1 MSDIETQSGG
11 SLILIADDDPTMRG
25 FLRES
30 LEAEAFK
37 VIEAV
42 DGAQAVSLFT
52 SQKPDLIL
60 LDVSMPGMDGF
71 EACAAVRRLPGGD
84 MTPILML
91 TGLDD
96 YESVSKAYE
105 AGATDFSVKPI
116 NVLVLIHRV
125 RYMLRAS
132 RTLAKMLQSEERL
145 AKAQRLA
152 RLGNWEWDLNS
163 GELHWSEEMYHLF
176 GIDPGN
182 WAPTRDKQL
191 ERVHPS
197 DKDTVSRALVEALR
211 NVRPY
216 SLDFRIVLPDGTE
229 RSVHEEAEVIFDKNR
244 TAVRML
250 GATQDISDRKEV
262 EGQIRLLAYYD
273 GLTLLP
279 NRRLFMEKLDLAL
292 ENARRREGS
301 LAVLF
306 LDLDRFKQIN
316 DTLGHSA
323 GDRLLQGVAER
334 LRKCLRSSDAV
345 ARGEA
350 LNLTDDVARLGG
362 DEFIVSITNIARG
375 EDAARVARRIQEA
388 LEQPFKLDEN
398 EVFVT
403 ASIGISL
410 FPQDGTDLESLLK
423 NADAAMYHAK
433 DAGRSNYQFYS
444 KSMNAAALQ
453 KLTLENKLRRALERG
468 EFQLYFQPQIDV
480 RSWSI
485 IGAEALIRWRHPD
498 LGLVPPAEFIG
509 LAEET
514 GLILP
519 IGEWVLHTAC
529 AQAKAWQDA
538 GHGPLVMAVNI
549 SGRQF
554 RGKNLA
560 QTVGQTIGACALD
573 PRRIEL
579 EITES
584 VLMHSVDET
593 VNTLKTL
600 RTMGPRIAVDDFG
613 TGYSS
618 LSYLRRFPID
628 TLKLDQSFI
637 QDSVKDRGTAAIV
650 AGVIDMAHGLGLE
663 VIAEGVE
670 TAEQRT
676 LLFQDGCHIMQ
687 GYLFGRPVPAPEFEQ
702 LLVVEPAPRGARC
715 VDGARARPPEDVGGP
730 HGYADFLESLADRRH
745 PEHAD
750 YKRWV
755 GGHFD
760 PGESDPVAVAF
771 REAREETGLTDLAA
785 PGEAAPATA

>member
-1 MSDIETQSGG
+1 MSEIDTKSGG
-11 SLILIADDDPTMRG
+11 SLILVADDDPTMRG

-30 LEAEAFK
+30 LQAEGFTIVEAL
-37 VIEAV
+37 
-42 DGAQAVSLFT
+42 DGAQAVSVFG
-52 SQKPDLIL
+52 SHKPEMIL
-60 LDVSMPGMDGF
+60 LDVSMPVMDGF
-71 EACAAVRRLPGGD
+71 EACAAIRRMAGGD
-84 MTPILML
+84 TVPILML

-105 AGATDFSVKPI
+105 VGATDFSVKPI
-116 NVLVLIHRV
+116 NMLVLVHRV
-125 RYMLRAS
+125 RYMLRAR
-132 RTLAKMLQSEERL
+132 RTLDKMLQSEERL

-152 RLGNWEWDLNS
+152 KLGNWEWDLKS
-163 GELHWSEEMYHLF
+163 GEVHWSEEMYRLF
-176 GIDPGN
+176 GMDPGD
-182 WAPTRDKQL
+182 WQPSRDKQL
-191 ERVHPS
+191 ERVHPA
-197 DKDTVSRALVEALR
+197 DKETVSRALVEALR
-211 NVRPY
+211 NLRPY

-229 RSVHEEAEVIFDKNR
+229 RAVHEEAECVFDR
-244 TAVRML
+244 QGAAVRMM

-316 DTLGHSA
+316 DTLGHGA

-350 LNLTDDVARLGG
+350 TTVTDDVARLGG

-375 EDAARVARRIQEA
+375 EDAARVARRVQEA
-388 LEQPFKLDEN
+388 LEPPFKLDEN
-398 EVFVT
+398 EVFIT

-410 FPQDGTDLESLLK
+410 FPQDGNDLESLLK
-423 NADAAMYHAK
+423 NADSAMYHAK

-444 KSMNAAALQ
+444 RSMNAAALQ
-453 KLTLENKLRRALERG
+453 RLTLENKLRRALERE

-519 IGEWVLHTAC
+519 IGDWVLRTAC
-529 AQAKAWQDA
+529 AQARTWQEA
-538 GHGPLVMAVNI
+538 GHGPLVIAVNI

-554 RGKNLA
+554 RGKGLV
-560 QTVGQTIGACALD
+560 QTVSQTIGGFGID
-573 PRRIEL
+573 PKRVEL

-584 VLMHSVDET
+584 VLMQSVEET
-593 VNTLKTL
+593 VGTLKAL
-600 RTMGPRIAVDDFG
+600 RAMGPRIAVDDFG

-687 GYLFGRPVPAPEFEQ
+687 GYLFGRPVPAAEFEQ
-702 LLVVEPAPRGARC
+702 LLLTKNTGRDFPARTGT
-715 VDGARARPPEDVGGP
+715 DG
-730 HGYADFLESLADRRH
+730 
-745 PEHAD
+745 
-750 YKRWV
+750 KR
-755 GGHFD
+755 
-760 PGESDPVAVAF
+760 
-771 REAREETGLTDLAA
+771 
-785 PGEAAPATA
+785 

>member
-1 MSDIETQSGG
+1 MSEIETPSGG

-25 FLRES
+25 FLRGS
-30 LEAEAFK
+30 LEAEGFK

-42 DGAQAVSLFT
+42 DGAQAVSIFT
-52 SQKPDLIL
+52 NHKPDLIL
-60 LDVSMPGMDGF
+60 LDVGMPEMDGF
-71 EACAAVRRLPGGD
+71 ESCTAIRRLPGGD
-84 MTPILML
+84 VTPILML

-125 RYMLRAS
+125 RYMLRAR
-132 RTLAKMLQSEERL
+132 RTLDKMLQSEERL
-145 AKAQRLA
+145 ARAQRLA
-152 RLGNWEWDLNS
+152 RLGNWEWDLTS
-163 GELHWSEEMYHLF
+163 GKLHWSEEMYHLF

-182 WAPTRDKQL
+182 GEPSRDTQL
-191 ERVHPS
+191 ERVHPE
-197 DKDTVSRALVEALR
+197 DKDSVSRALVEALR
-211 NVRPY
+211 KVRPY
-216 SLDFRIVLPDGTE
+216 GFDFRIVLPDGTE
-229 RSVHEEAEVIFDKNR
+229 RSVHEEAEVIFDKNG
-244 TAVRML
+244 AAIRMV
-250 GATQDISDRKEV
+250 GATQDISERKEV

-316 DTLGHSA
+316 DTLGHGA

-362 DEFIVSITNIARG
+362 DEFIVSITNVTRG
-375 EDAARVARRIQEA
+375 EDAARVARRLQEA

-453 KLTLENKLRRALERG
+453 RLTLENKLRRALERG

-485 IGAEALIRWRHPD
+485 IGAEALIRWRHPH
-498 LGLVPPAEFIG
+498 LGLIQPVDFIA

-519 IGEWVLHTAC
+519 IGEWVLRTAC

-538 GHGPLVMAVNI
+538 GHEPLVMAINI

-554 RGKNLA
+554 HDKNLA
-560 QTVGQTIGACALD
+560 QTIGQTIGAIELD
-573 PRRIEL
+573 PRRVEL

-593 VNTLKTL
+593 VNTLKAL
-600 RTMGPRIAVDDFG
+600 RAMGPRIAVDDFG

-702 LLVVEPAPRGARC
+702 LLVTKSKG
-715 VDGARARPPEDVGGP
+715 
-730 HGYADFLESLADRRH
+730 ESLPAQ
-745 PEHAD
+745 
-750 YKRWV
+750 
-755 GGHFD
+755 
-760 PGESDPVAVAF
+760 
-771 REAREETGLTDLAA
+771 TG
-785 PGEAAPATA
+785 

>member
-30 LEAEAFK
+30 LEAEAFR

-42 DGAQAVSLFT
+42 DGTQAVSLFT
-52 SQKPDLIL
+52 SHKPDLIL

-71 EACAAVRRLPGGD
+71 EACAAIRRLPGGD

-116 NVLVLIHRV
+116 NVLVLVHRV
-125 RYMLRAS
+125 RYMLRSS

-152 RLGNWEWDLNS
+152 RLGNWEWDPKS

-191 ERVHPS
+191 ERVHPA
-197 DKDTVSRALVEALR
+197 DKDAVSRALVEALR

-229 RSVHEEAEVIFDKNR
+229 RSVHEEAEVIFDKDR

-316 DTLGHSA
+316 DTLGHGA

-350 LNLTDDVARLGG
+350 LNVTDDVARLGG
-362 DEFIVSITNIARG
+362 DEFIVSITNVTRG
-375 EDAARVARRIQEA
+375 EDAARVARRLQES
-388 LEQPFKLDEN
+388 LERPFKLDEN

-453 KLTLENKLRRALERG
+453 KLTLENKLRRALERE

-498 LGLVPPAEFIG
+498 LGLVQPAEFIG

-519 IGEWVLHTAC
+519 IGEWVLRTAC
-529 AQAKAWQDA
+529 AQAKTWQDA

-554 RGKNLA
+554 RGKNL
-560 QTVGQTIGACALD
+560 VQTIGQAIGGFGLD
-573 PRRIEL
+573 PRRVEL

-584 VLMHSVDET
+584 VLMRSVDET
-593 VNTLKTL
+593 VNTLKAL
-600 RTMGPRIAVDDFG
+600 RAMGPRIAVDDFG

-702 LLVVEPAPRGARC
+702 LLVTKSKG
-715 VDGARARPPEDVGGP
+715 
-730 HGYADFLESLADRRH
+730 ESLPAQ
-745 PEHAD
+745 
-750 YKRWV
+750 
-755 GGHFD
+755 
-760 PGESDPVAVAF
+760 
-771 REAREETGLTDLAA
+771 TG
-785 PGEAAPATA
+785 

>member
-1 MSDIETQSGG
+1 MSNIETQSGG

-42 DGAQAVSLFT
+42 DGAQAVSLFA

-84 MTPILML
+84 VTPILML

-163 GELHWSEEMYHLF
+163 GELHWSEEMYRLF
-176 GIDPGN
+176 GIDPGH
-182 WAPTRDKQL
+182 WAPTRDTQL

-316 DTLGHSA
+316 DTLGHST

-350 LNLTDDVARLGG
+350 MNLTDDVARLGG

-398 EVFVT
+398 EVFIT

-410 FPQDGTDLESLLK
+410 FPQDGDDLESLLK
-423 NADAAMYHAK
+423 NADSAMYHAK

-538 GHGPLVMAVNI
+538 GHAPLVMAVNI

-554 RGKNLA
+554 RGKNVA
-560 QTVGQTIGACALD
+560 QTVGQAIGACALD

-600 RTMGPRIAVDDFG
+600 RAMGPRIAVDDFG

-702 LLVVEPAPRGARC
+702 LLVTKNKG
-715 VDGARARPPEDVGGP
+715 
-730 HGYADFLESLADRRH
+730 ESLPAQ
-745 PEHAD
+745 
-750 YKRWV
+750 
-755 GGHFD
+755 
-760 PGESDPVAVAF
+760 
-771 REAREETGLTDLAA
+771 TGT
-785 PGEAAPATA
+785 

>member
-1 MSDIETQSGG
+1 MSNIETQSGG

-84 MTPILML
+84 VTPVLML

-116 NVLVLIHRV
+116 NVLVLVHRI
-125 RYMLRAS
+125 RYMLRAR
-132 RTLAKMLQSEERL
+132 RTLDKMLQSEERL

-152 RLGNWEWDLNS
+152 RLGNWEWDLKS

-191 ERVHPS
+191 ERVHPA
-197 DKDTVSRALVEALR
+197 DKDAVSRALVEALR
-211 NVRPY
+211 NLRPY
-216 SLDFRIVLPDGTE
+216 SLDFRINLPDGTE

-350 LNLTDDVARLGG
+350 LNATDDVARLGG
-362 DEFIVSITNIARG
+362 DEFIVSITNVTRG
-375 EDAARVARRIQEA
+375 EDAARVARRLQES

-453 KLTLENKLRRALERG
+453 KLTLENKLRRALERE

-498 LGLVPPAEFIG
+498 LGLVQPAEFIG

-519 IGEWVLHTAC
+519 IGEWVLRTAC

-560 QTVGQTIGACALD
+560 QTIGQTIGACALD

-584 VLMHSVDET
+584 VLMRSVDET
-593 VNTLKTL
+593 VNTLKAL

-702 LLVVEPAPRGARC
+702 LLVTKSKGQSLPAQ
-715 VDGARARPPEDVGGP
+715 
-730 HGYADFLESLADRRH
+730 
-745 PEHAD
+745 
-750 YKRWV
+750 
-755 GGHFD
+755 
-760 PGESDPVAVAF
+760 
-771 REAREETGLTDLAA
+771 TGT
-785 PGEAAPATA
+785 

>member
-1 MSDIETQSGG
+1 MSEIETPSGG

-25 FLRES
+25 FLRGS
-30 LEAEAFK
+30 LEAEGFK

-42 DGAQAVSLFT
+42 DGAQAVSIFT
-52 SQKPDLIL
+52 NHKPDLIL
-60 LDVSMPGMDGF
+60 LDVGMPEMDGF
-71 EACAAVRRLPGGD
+71 ESCTAIRRLPGGD
-84 MTPILML
+84 VTPILML

-125 RYMLRAS
+125 RYMLRAR
-132 RTLAKMLQSEERL
+132 RTLDKMLQSEERL
-145 AKAQRLA
+145 ARAQRLA
-152 RLGNWEWDLNS
+152 RLGNWEWDLTS
-163 GELHWSEEMYHLF
+163 GKLHWSEEMYHLF

-182 WAPTRDKQL
+182 GEPSRDTQL
-191 ERVHPS
+191 ERVHPE
-197 DKDTVSRALVEALR
+197 DKDSVSRALVEALR
-211 NVRPY
+211 KVRPY
-216 SLDFRIVLPDGTE
+216 GFDFRIVLPDGTE
-229 RSVHEEAEVIFDKNR
+229 RSVHEEAEVIFDKNG
-244 TAVRML
+244 AAIRMV
-250 GATQDISDRKEV
+250 GATQDISERKEV

-316 DTLGHSA
+316 DTLGHGA

-362 DEFIVSITNIARG
+362 DEFIVSITNVTRG
-375 EDAARVARRIQEA
+375 EDAARVARRLQEA

-453 KLTLENKLRRALERG
+453 RLTLENKLRRALERG

-498 LGLVPPAEFIG
+498 LGLIQPVDFIA

-519 IGEWVLHTAC
+519 IGEWVLRTAC

-538 GHGPLVMAVNI
+538 GHEPLVMAINI

-554 RGKNLA
+554 HDKNLA
-560 QTVGQTIGACALD
+560 QTIGQTIGAIALD
-573 PRRIEL
+573 PRRVEL

-600 RTMGPRIAVDDFG
+600 RAMGPRIAVDDFG

-702 LLVVEPAPRGARC
+702 LLVTKSKG
-715 VDGARARPPEDVGGP
+715 
-730 HGYADFLESLADRRH
+730 ESLPAQ
-745 PEHAD
+745 
-750 YKRWV
+750 
-755 GGHFD
+755 
-760 PGESDPVAVAF
+760 
-771 REAREETGLTDLAA
+771 TG
-785 PGEAAPATA
+785 

>member
-1 MSDIETQSGG
+1 
-11 SLILIADDDPTMRG
+11 
-25 FLRES
+25 
-30 LEAEAFK
+30 
-37 VIEAV
+37 
-42 DGAQAVSLFT
+42 
-52 SQKPDLIL
+52 
-60 LDVSMPGMDGF
+60 
-71 EACAAVRRLPGGD
+71 
-84 MTPILML
+84 
-91 TGLDD
+91 
-96 YESVSKAYE
+96 
-105 AGATDFSVKPI
+105 
-116 NVLVLIHRV
+116 
-125 RYMLRAS
+125 
-132 RTLAKMLQSEERL
+132 
-145 AKAQRLA
+145 
-152 RLGNWEWDLNS
+152 
-163 GELHWSEEMYHLF
+163 
-176 GIDPGN
+176 
-182 WAPTRDKQL
+182 
-191 ERVHPS
+191 
-197 DKDTVSRALVEALR
+197 
-211 NVRPY
+211 
-216 SLDFRIVLPDGTE
+216 
-229 RSVHEEAEVIFDKNR
+229 
-244 TAVRML
+244 
-250 GATQDISDRKEV
+250 
-262 EGQIRLLAYYD
+262 LAYYD

-350 LNLTDDVARLGG
+350 MNLTDDVARLGG

-398 EVFVT
+398 EVFIT

-410 FPQDGTDLESLLK
+410 FPQDGDDLESLLK
-423 NADAAMYHAK
+423 NADSAMYHAK

-453 KLTLENKLRRALERG
+453 RLTLENKLRRALERG

-498 LGLVPPAEFIG
+498 LGLVPPADFIG

-538 GHGPLVMAVNI
+538 GHAPLAMAINI

-554 RGKNLA
+554 RGKSLA
-560 QTVGQTIGACALD
+560 QTVGQAIGACALD

-600 RTMGPRIAVDDFG
+600 RAMGPRIAVDDFG

-702 LLVVEPAPRGARC
+702 LLVIKSKGKSLPAQ
-715 VDGARARPPEDVGGP
+715 
-730 HGYADFLESLADRRH
+730 
-745 PEHAD
+745 
-750 YKRWV
+750 
-755 GGHFD
+755 
-760 PGESDPVAVAF
+760 
-771 REAREETGLTDLAA
+771 TG
-785 PGEAAPATA
+785 

>member
-1 MSDIETQSGG
+1 MSDLETRSGG
-11 SLILIADDDPTMRG
+11 SPILIADDDPTMRA

-30 LEAEAFK
+30 LEAEGFAI
-37 VIEAV
+37 IEAV
-42 DGAQAVSLFT
+42 DGAQAVSAFT
-52 SQKPDLIL
+52 NQKPELIL
-60 LDVSMPGMDGF
+60 LDVSMPEMDGF
-71 EACAAVRRLPGGD
+71 EACAAIRRLPGGD

-152 RLGNWEWDLNS
+152 RLGNWEWDLIS

-182 WAPTRDKQL
+182 WEPSRDKQL
-191 ERVHPS
+191 ERVHPA
-197 DKDTVSRALVEALR
+197 DKETVSRAVVEALR

-216 SLDFRIVLPDGTE
+216 SLDFRIILPDGTE
-229 RSVHEEAEVIFDKNR
+229 RSVHEEAEVIFGKDR

-250 GATQDISDRKEV
+250 GATQDISERKEV

-273 GLTLLP
+273 GLTHLP

-316 DTLGHSA
+316 DTLGHGA

-345 ARGEA
+345 ARGDA
-350 LNLTDDVARLGG
+350 VSATDDVARLGG
-362 DEFIVSITNIARG
+362 DEFIVSITNVTRG
-375 EDAARVARRIQEA
+375 EDAARVARRLQES

-410 FPQDGTDLESLLK
+410 FPQDGTDLETLLK

-453 KLTLENKLRRALERG
+453 KLTLENKLRRALERE

-498 LGLVPPAEFIG
+498 LGLVMPVDFIG

-514 GLILP
+514 GLIMP
-519 IGEWVLHTAC
+519 IGEWVLRTAC

-554 RGKNLA
+554 RGKNL
-560 QTVGQTIGACALD
+560 VQTIGQAIGGFGLD
-573 PRRIEL
+573 PRRVEL

-584 VLMHSVDET
+584 VLMRSVDET
-593 VNTLKTL
+593 VNTLKAL
-600 RTMGPRIAVDDFG
+600 RAMGPRIAVDDFG

-618 LSYLRRFPID
+618 LSYLRRFPVD

-637 QDSVKDRGTAAIV
+637 QDCVKDRGTAAIV

-687 GYLFGRPVPAPEFEQ
+687 GYLFGRPVPAAEFEQ
-702 LLVVEPAPRGARC
+702 LLVTKNKGQTLPAQ
-715 VDGARARPPEDVGGP
+715 
-730 HGYADFLESLADRRH
+730 
-745 PEHAD
+745 
-750 YKRWV
+750 
-755 GGHFD
+755 
-760 PGESDPVAVAF
+760 
-771 REAREETGLTDLAA
+771 TGS
-785 PGEAAPATA
+785 

>member
-1 MSDIETQSGG
+1 
-11 SLILIADDDPTMRG
+11 MRA
-25 FLRES
+25 FLRDA
-30 LEAEAFK
+30 LEAEQFR

-42 DGAQAVSLFT
+42 DGSQAVRLFAD
-52 SQKPDLIL
+52 QKPELIL
-60 LDVSMPGMDGF
+60 LDVSMPVMDGF
-71 EACAAVRRLPGGD
+71 EACAAIRHMPGGD
-84 MTPILML
+84 TTPIMML
-91 TGLDD
+91 TGHDD
-96 YESVSKAYE
+96 YESVSRAYE
-105 AGATDFSVKPI
+105 VGATDFGAKPI
-116 NVLVLIHRV
+116 NMLVLVHRI
-125 RYMLRAS
+125 RYMLRS
-132 RTLAKMLQSEERL
+132 RRTFDKMLQSEERL

-152 RLGNWEWDLNS
+152 RLGNWEWDLKS
-163 GELHWSEEMYHLF
+163 GEVHWSEEMYRLF

-182 WAPTRDKQL
+182 WMPSRDKQL
-191 ERVHPS
+191 ERVHPV
-197 DKDTVSRALVEALR
+197 DKETVSRALVEALR
-211 NVRPY
+211 NLKPY
-216 SLDFRIVLPDGTE
+216 SLDFRIVHPDGTE
-229 RSVHEEAEVIFDKNR
+229 RFVHEEAEVVFDAGGA
-244 TAVRML
+244 AVRML

-292 ENARRREGS
+292 ENTRRREGS

-316 DTLGHSA
+316 DTLGHGT

-350 LNLTDDVARLGG
+350 LTTPDDVARLGG
-362 DEFIVSITNIARG
+362 DEFIMSITNITRG
-375 EDAARVARRIQEA
+375 EDAARVARRVQEA
-388 LEQPFKLDEN
+388 LEAPFKLDEN

-423 NADAAMYHAK
+423 NADSAMYHAK

-444 KSMNAAALQ
+444 KSMNAASLQ
-453 KLTLENKLRRALERG
+453 RLTLENKLRRALERE

-485 IGAEALIRWRHPD
+485 IGAEALIRWRHTD
-498 LGLVPPAEFIG
+498 LGIVSPADFIP

-519 IGEWVLHTAC
+519 IGEWVFRTAC
-529 AQAKAWQDA
+529 AQAKAWRDA
-538 GHGPLVMAVNI
+538 GHGPLVMAVNL

-554 RGKNLA
+554 RGKTLV
-560 QTVGQTIGACALD
+560 QMIGHLIHAFDLD
-573 PRRIEL
+573 PRRVEL

-584 VLMHSVDET
+584 VLMQSVDET
-593 VNTLKTL
+593 VNTLKAL
-600 RTMGPRIAVDDFG
+600 RGMGPRIAVDDFG

-650 AGVIDMAHGLGLE
+650 AGVIDMAHGLGVE

-676 LLFQDGCHIMQ
+676 LLFQDGCHVMQ
-687 GYLFGRPVPAPEFEQ
+687 GYLFGRPVPAPEFER
-702 LLVVEPAPRGARC
+702 LLVTKKSEQAPDTR
-715 VDGARARPPEDVGGP
+715 
-730 HGYADFLESLADRRH
+730 
-745 PEHAD
+745 
-750 YKRWV
+750 
-755 GGHFD
+755 
-760 PGESDPVAVAF
+760 
-771 REAREETGLTDLAA
+771 TGT
-785 PGEAAPATA
+785 

>member
-1 MSDIETQSGG
+1 MSEIETPSGG

-25 FLRES
+25 FLRGS
-30 LEAEAFK
+30 LEAEGFK

-42 DGAQAVSLFT
+42 DGAQAVSIFT
-52 SQKPDLIL
+52 NHKPDLIL
-60 LDVSMPGMDGF
+60 LDVGMPEMDGF
-71 EACAAVRRLPGGD
+71 ESCTAIRRLPGGD
-84 MTPILML
+84 VTPILML

-125 RYMLRAS
+125 RYMLRAR
-132 RTLAKMLQSEERL
+132 RTLDKMLQSEERL
-145 AKAQRLA
+145 ARAQRLA
-152 RLGNWEWDLNS
+152 RLGNWEWDLTS
-163 GELHWSEEMYHLF
+163 GKLHWSEEMYHLF

-182 WAPTRDKQL
+182 GEPSRDTQL
-191 ERVHPS
+191 ERVHPE
-197 DKDTVSRALVEALR
+197 DKDSVSRALVEALR
-211 NVRPY
+211 KVRPY
-216 SLDFRIVLPDGTE
+216 GFDFRIVLPDGTE
-229 RSVHEEAEVIFDKNR
+229 RSVHEEAEVIFDKNG
-244 TAVRML
+244 AAIRMV
-250 GATQDISDRKEV
+250 GATQDISERKEV

-316 DTLGHSA
+316 DTLGHGA

-362 DEFIVSITNIARG
+362 DEFIVSITNVTRG
-375 EDAARVARRIQEA
+375 EDAARVARRLQEA

-453 KLTLENKLRRALERG
+453 RLTLENKLRRALERG

-485 IGAEALIRWRHPD
+485 IGAEALIRWRHPH
-498 LGLVPPAEFIG
+498 LGLIQPVDFIA

-519 IGEWVLHTAC
+519 IGEWVLRTAC

-538 GHGPLVMAVNI
+538 GHEPLVMAINI

-554 RGKNLA
+554 HDKNLA
-560 QTVGQTIGACALD
+560 QTIGQTIGAIELD
-573 PRRIEL
+573 PRRVEL

-593 VNTLKTL
+593 VNTLKAL
-600 RTMGPRIAVDDFG
+600 RAMGPRIAVDDFG

-687 GYLFGRPVPAPEFEQ
+687 GYLFGRPVPASEFAQ
-702 LLVVEPAPRGARC
+702 LLVTKNKGQSLPAR
-715 VDGARARPPEDVGGP
+715 
-730 HGYADFLESLADRRH
+730 
-745 PEHAD
+745 
-750 YKRWV
+750 
-755 GGHFD
+755 
-760 PGESDPVAVAF
+760 
-771 REAREETGLTDLAA
+771 TGS
-785 PGEAAPATA
+785 

>member
-1 MSDIETQSGG
+1 MSNIETQSGG

-84 MTPILML
+84 VTPILML

-152 RLGNWEWDLNS
+152 RLGNWEWDLKS

-350 LNLTDDVARLGG
+350 MNLTDDVARLGG

-375 EDAARVARRIQEA
+375 EDAARVARRVQEA
-388 LEQPFKLDEN
+388 LEPPFKLDEN

-410 FPQDGTDLESLLK
+410 FPQDGDDLESLLK
-423 NADAAMYHAK
+423 NADSAMYHAK

-453 KLTLENKLRRALERG
+453 KLTLENKLRRALERE

-560 QTVGQTIGACALD
+560 QTIGQTIGACALD

-600 RTMGPRIAVDDFG
+600 RAMGPRIAVDDFG

-702 LLVVEPAPRGARC
+702 LLVTKSKGQSLPAQ
-715 VDGARARPPEDVGGP
+715 
-730 HGYADFLESLADRRH
+730 
-745 PEHAD
+745 
-750 YKRWV
+750 
-755 GGHFD
+755 
-760 PGESDPVAVAF
+760 
-771 REAREETGLTDLAA
+771 TGT
-785 PGEAAPATA
+785 

>member
-1 MSDIETQSGG
+1 MMDGEAGAGS

-25 FLRES
+25 FLRQS

-37 VIEAV
+37 VIEAL

-52 SQKPDLIL
+52 SHRPDLIL

-152 RLGNWEWDLNS
+152 RLGNWEWDLSS

-191 ERVHPS
+191 ERVHPA

-211 NVRPY
+211 DVRPY
-216 SLDFRIVLPDGTE
+216 SLDFRIILPDGTE

-244 TAVRML
+244 TPVRML

-375 EDAARVARRIQEA
+375 EDAARVARRVQEA
-388 LEQPFKLDEN
+388 LEPPFKLDEN

-410 FPQDGTDLESLLK
+410 FPQDGSDLESLLK
-423 NADAAMYHAK
+423 NADSAMYHAK

-453 KLTLENKLRRALERG
+453 KLTLENKLRRALERE

-519 IGEWVLHTAC
+519 IGEWVLRTAC

-560 QTVGQTIGACALD
+560 QTIGQTIGACALD

-593 VNTLKTL
+593 VNTLRILKA
-600 RTMGPRIAVDDFG
+600 MGPRIAVDDFG

-702 LLVVEPAPRGARC
+702 LLVTKSKG
-715 VDGARARPPEDVGGP
+715 DSLRARIG
-730 HGYADFLESLADRRH
+730 
-745 PEHAD
+745 
-750 YKRWV
+750 
-755 GGHFD
+755 
-760 PGESDPVAVAF
+760 
-771 REAREETGLTDLAA
+771 
-785 PGEAAPATA
+785 

>member
-1 MSDIETQSGG
+1 MSNIETQSGG

-71 EACAAVRRLPGGD
+71 EACAAIRRLPGGD
-84 MTPILML
+84 VTPILML

-350 LNLTDDVARLGG
+350 MNLTDDVARLGG

-375 EDAARVARRIQEA
+375 EDAARVARRVQEA
-388 LEQPFKLDEN
+388 LEPPFKLDEN

-410 FPQDGTDLESLLK
+410 FPQDGDDLESLLK
-423 NADAAMYHAK
+423 NADSAMYHAK

-453 KLTLENKLRRALERG
+453 KLTLENKLRRALERE

-560 QTVGQTIGACALD
+560 QTIGQTIGACALD

-600 RTMGPRIAVDDFG
+600 RAMGPRIAVDDFG

-702 LLVVEPAPRGARC
+702 LLVTKSKGQSLPAQ
-715 VDGARARPPEDVGGP
+715 
-730 HGYADFLESLADRRH
+730 
-745 PEHAD
+745 
-750 YKRWV
+750 
-755 GGHFD
+755 
-760 PGESDPVAVAF
+760 
-771 REAREETGLTDLAA
+771 TGT
-785 PGEAAPATA
+785 

>member
-1 MSDIETQSGG
+1 MSNIETQSGG

-42 DGAQAVSLFT
+42 DGAQAVSLFA

-84 MTPILML
+84 VTPILML

-163 GELHWSEEMYHLF
+163 GELHWSEEMYRLF
-176 GIDPGN
+176 GIDPGH
-182 WAPTRDKQL
+182 WAPTRDTQL

-350 LNLTDDVARLGG
+350 MNLTDDVARLGG

-398 EVFVT
+398 EVFIT

-410 FPQDGTDLESLLK
+410 FPQDGDDLESLLK
-423 NADAAMYHAK
+423 NADSAMYHAK

-538 GHGPLVMAVNI
+538 GHAPLVMAVNI

-554 RGKNLA
+554 RGKNVA
-560 QTVGQTIGACALD
+560 QTVGQAIGACALD

-600 RTMGPRIAVDDFG
+600 RAMGPRIAVDDFG

-702 LLVVEPAPRGARC
+702 LLVTKNKG
-715 VDGARARPPEDVGGP
+715 
-730 HGYADFLESLADRRH
+730 ESLPAQ
-745 PEHAD
+745 
-750 YKRWV
+750 
-755 GGHFD
+755 
-760 PGESDPVAVAF
+760 
-771 REAREETGLTDLAA
+771 TGT
-785 PGEAAPATA
+785 

>member
-1 MSDIETQSGG
+1 MSDLETGTTG
-11 SLILIADDDPTMRG
+11 PPILIADDDPTMRA

-30 LEAEAFK
+30 LEVEGFQ

-42 DGAQAVSLFT
+42 DGAQAVSMFT
-52 SQKPDLIL
+52 SHRPELIL
-60 LDVSMPGMDGF
+60 LDVTMPELDGF
-71 EACAAVRRLPGGD
+71 AACAAIRHLPGGD
-84 MTPILML
+84 LTPILML

-116 NVLVLIHRV
+116 NVLVLTHRV
-125 RYMLRAS
+125 RYMLRAR
-132 RTLAKMLQSEERL
+132 RTLDKMLQSEDRL

-152 RLGNWEWDLNS
+152 RLGNWEWDLKS
-163 GELHWSEEMYHLF
+163 SELHWSEEMYHLF

-182 WAPTRDKQL
+182 WKPSRDSQL
-191 ERVHPS
+191 ERVHPG
-197 DKDTVSRALVEALR
+197 DKETVSRALVEALR

-216 SLDFRIVLPDGTE
+216 SLDFRIALPDGAE
-229 RSVHEEAEVIFDKNR
+229 RFVHEEAEVFFDQNGG
-244 TAVRML
+244 AIRMI
-250 GATQDISDRKEV
+250 GTTQDISERKQV

-316 DTLGHSA
+316 DTLGHGA

-350 LNLTDDVARLGG
+350 LGATDDVARLGG
-362 DEFIVSITNIARG
+362 DEFIVIITNITRG
-375 EDAARVARRIQEA
+375 EDAARVARRVQEA

-398 EVFVT
+398 EVFAT
-403 ASIGISL
+403 ASIGISI
-410 FPQDGTDLESLLK
+410 FPQDGTDLETLLK
-423 NADAAMYHAK
+423 NADAALYHAK

-453 KLTLENKLRRALERG
+453 RLTLENKLRRALERE
-468 EFQLYFQPQIDV
+468 EFQLFYQPQIDV

-485 IGAEALIRWRHPD
+485 IGAEALIRWRHPN
-498 LGLVPPAEFIG
+498 LGLVQPVEFIG

-514 GLILP
+514 GLILA
-519 IGEWVLHTAC
+519 IGEWVLRTAC

-554 RGKNLA
+554 RGKSL
-560 QTVGQTIGACALD
+560 VQTIGQIIAASGID
-573 PRRIEL
+573 PRRLEL

-584 VLMHSVDET
+584 VLMRSVDET
-593 VNTLKTL
+593 VNTLKAL
-600 RTMGPRIAVDDFG
+600 RAMGPRIAVDDFG

-687 GYLFGRPVPAPEFEQ
+687 GYLFGRPVPAQEFEQ
-702 LLVVEPAPRGARC
+702 LLVTKNNGQ
-715 VDGARARPPEDVGGP
+715 
-730 HGYADFLESLADRRH
+730 SLPTR
-745 PEHAD
+745 
-750 YKRWV
+750 
-755 GGHFD
+755 
-760 PGESDPVAVAF
+760 
-771 REAREETGLTDLAA
+771 TGT
-785 PGEAAPATA
+785 

>member
-1 MSDIETQSGG
+1 MSEIETRPGG
-11 SLILIADDDPTMRG
+11 SLILVADDDPTMRA

-30 LEAEAFK
+30 LQAEGFE
-37 VIEAV
+37 VIEAL
-42 DGAQAVSLFT
+42 DGAQAVSLFGA
-52 SQKPDLIL
+52 QKPELIL
-60 LDVSMPGMDGF
+60 LDVSMPVMDGF
-71 EACAAVRRLPGGD
+71 EACAEIRRLPGGD
-84 MTPILML
+84 TTPILML

-125 RYMLRAS
+125 RYMLRAR
-132 RTLAKMLQSEERL
+132 RTLDKMLQSEERL

-152 RLGNWEWDLNS
+152 RLGNWEWDLKS
-163 GELHWSEEMYHLF
+163 GEVHWSEEMYRLF

-182 WAPTRDKQL
+182 WEPSRDKQL
-191 ERVHPS
+191 ERVHPG
-197 DKDTVSRALVEALR
+197 DKEMVSRALVEALR
-211 NVRPY
+211 NRNPY
-216 SLDFRIVLPDGTE
+216 SLDFRIVLPDGSE
-229 RSVHEEAEVIFDKNR
+229 RSVHEEAEVVFDR
-244 TAVRML
+244 EGAAVRMM

-316 DTLGHSA
+316 DTLGHGA

-350 LNLTDDVARLGG
+350 TTVTDDVARLGG

-375 EDAARVARRIQEA
+375 EDAARVARRVQEA

-398 EVFVT
+398 EVFIT

-410 FPQDGTDLESLLK
+410 FPQDGNDLESLLK

-444 KSMNAAALQ
+444 RSMNAAALQ
-453 KLTLENKLRRALERG
+453 RLTLENKLRRALERE

-485 IGAEALIRWRHPD
+485 IGAEALIRWHHPD

-519 IGEWVLHTAC
+519 IGDWVLRTAC
-529 AQAKAWQDA
+529 AQARAWQDA

-554 RGKNLA
+554 RGRGLV
-560 QTVGQTIGACALD
+560 QTVDQTIAEFGVD
-573 PRRIEL
+573 PRRVEL

-584 VLMHSVDET
+584 VLMQSVEET
-593 VNTLKTL
+593 VNTLKAL
-600 RTMGPRIAVDDFG
+600 RAMGPRIAVDDFG

-676 LLFQDGCHIMQ
+676 LLFQDGCHVMQ

-702 LLVVEPAPRGARC
+702 LLVTKNNAQSLPAQ
-715 VDGARARPPEDVGGP
+715 
-730 HGYADFLESLADRRH
+730 
-745 PEHAD
+745 
-750 YKRWV
+750 
-755 GGHFD
+755 
-760 PGESDPVAVAF
+760 
-771 REAREETGLTDLAA
+771 TGT
-785 PGEAAPATA
+785 

>member
-1 MSDIETQSGG
+1 MSDLETRFGG
-11 SLILIADDDPTMRG
+11 PLILIADDDPTMRG

-30 LEAEAFK
+30 LEADAFK

-42 DGAQAVSLFT
+42 DGSQAVSIFT
-52 SQKPDLIL
+52 SHRPELIL

-71 EACAAVRRLPGGD
+71 EACAAIRRLPGGD
-84 MTPILML
+84 LTPILML

-152 RLGNWEWDLNS
+152 RLGNWEWDLIS

-191 ERVHPS
+191 ERVHPA
-197 DKDTVSRALVEALR
+197 DKDMVSRALVEALR

-216 SLDFRIVLPDGTE
+216 SLDFRITLPDGTE

-350 LNLTDDVARLGG
+350 LNATDDVARLGG
-362 DEFIVSITNIARG
+362 DEFIVSITNVTRG
-375 EDAARVARRIQEA
+375 EDAARVARRLQES

-453 KLTLENKLRRALERG
+453 KLTLENKLRRALERE

-498 LGLVPPAEFIG
+498 LGLVQPAEFIG

-519 IGEWVLHTAC
+519 IGEWVLRTAC

-554 RGKNLA
+554 RGKNL
-560 QTVGQTIGACALD
+560 VQTIGQAIGGFGLD
-573 PRRIEL
+573 PRRVEL

-584 VLMHSVDET
+584 VLMRSVDET
-593 VNTLKTL
+593 VNTLKAL
-600 RTMGPRIAVDDFG
+600 RAMGPRIAVDDFG

-702 LLVVEPAPRGARC
+702 LLVTKNT
-715 VDGARARPPEDVGGP
+715 
-730 HGYADFLESLADRRH
+730 RH
-745 PEHAD
+745 PLPAQ
-750 YKRWV
+750 
-755 GGHFD
+755 
-760 PGESDPVAVAF
+760 
-771 REAREETGLTDLAA
+771 TG
-785 PGEAAPATA
+785 